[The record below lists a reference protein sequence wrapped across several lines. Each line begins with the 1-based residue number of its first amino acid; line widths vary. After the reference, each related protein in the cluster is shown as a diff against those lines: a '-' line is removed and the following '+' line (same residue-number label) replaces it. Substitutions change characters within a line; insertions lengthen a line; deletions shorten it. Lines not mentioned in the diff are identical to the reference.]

1 MSILLGVIM
10 LFALLSALL
19 AAGQAIAISRLAVA
33 AGPSWHEWL
42 FGWWRFERVASWAGL
57 SGEVQAAIYKRAV
70 IACLGFLILGLILSG
85 WVVNQRQAA
94 EPAATSAL
102 INDWR
107 VLPAAQFAEQFEIR
121 RVAPMPGTTILES

>member
-10 LFALLSALL
+10 LFALLSAIL
-19 AAGQAIAISRLAVA
+19 AAGQAIAISRLAA
-33 AGPSWHEWL
+33 ASGPSWREWL
-42 FGWWRFERVASWAGL
+42 FGWWRFERVAGWAGL

-70 IACLGFLILGLILSG
+70 IACLVFVILGLILSG
-85 WVVNQRQAA
+85 WVVNQRQATV
-94 EPAATSAL
+94 ATSAL

-107 VLPAAQFAEQFEIR
+107 VLPAAQFAEQFELR